1 MNIPLKVEVKESSLN
16 GKIMIEKLNISN
28 LNKLLN
34 AKSDLLLSYEA
45 VSKNDMYNN
54 EFVKKIYQTEKEQ
67 LKKYAELIKFGYAY
81 VKYEKTRKLMNYG
94 RVFPSRSLGLFSF
107 RKQIRGALA
116 YGLYVDI
123 DISNCHPTL
132 LYQIAVSNNIECKYL
147 KKYINDRD
155 KYLNIVMTHYNV
167 SKDQAKEL
175 FIMMLYFGSFKRWA
189 KENNI
194 DGEIIKP
201 IEKLKDELKS
211 IGNVLLE
218 NNKELSDLLT
228 NKSIITNKKVKNITS
243 SVVSFI
249 LQEWECQILE
259 QLYLYCQDKKIVNNN
274 CILCAD
280 GIMIPQDK
288 YDDKLLDE
296 FNVLNL
302 NSETL
307 GADTSFSLGDID
319 CPHGILTN

>member
-1 MNIPLKVEVKESSLN
+1 MNIPLKVEVKESCLN
-16 GKIMIEKLNISN
+16 GKIMMEKVNIAN
-28 LNKLLN
+28 LNKLLKN
-34 AKSDLLLSYEA
+34 DCDLLLSYEA

-54 EFVKKIYQTEKEQ
+54 EFVKKMYCTEREQ
-67 LKKYAELIKFGYAY
+67 LKKYLELIKFGYAY

-132 LYQIAVSNNIECKYL
+132 LYQIVVSNNIECKYL
-147 KKYINDRD
+147 KKYINGRD
-155 KYLNIVMTHYNV
+155 KYLKIVMTHYNV
-167 SKDQAKEL
+167 SKEQAKEL

-194 DGEIIKP
+194 NAEIIKP

-218 NNKELSDLLT
+218 NNKELNDLLN
-228 NKSIITNKKVKNITS
+228 NKSIITKKKVKNITS

-259 QLYLYCQDKKIVNNN
+259 QLYLYCQDKKITNNN
-274 CILCAD
+274 AVLCAD

-288 YDDKLLDE
+288 YYDELLNEFNILIKNKFGFDLKFIKKDLNEDIVKLL
-296 FNVLNL
+296 
-302 NSETL
+302 
-307 GADTSFSLGDID
+307 
-319 CPHGILTN
+319 